1 MNENEAVNT
10 GQLDLIE
17 IKEKAEREAFKKV
30 SATLLKSTRIEKIVM
45 TILCVVLVILSVQV
59 AGLSK
64 VYSENAKDM
73 LQKAEKNKQRNYQAL
88 AVLKQIRDY
97 LQESMPT
104 KLEEE

>member
-17 IKEKAEREAFKKV
+17 IKEKAEREAFEKV

-59 AGLSK
+59 ADLSK
-64 VYSENAKDM
+64 AYSENAKGM
-73 LQKAEKNKQRNYQAL
+73 LDKAEKNKLRNYQAVS
-88 AVLKQIRDY
+88 VLKEIRDY
-97 LQESMPT
+97 LRESMPA
-104 KLEEE
+104 KSEE